1 MAKYRYVHTSF
12 WDDSFVLNL
21 SPEDKYFY
29 LYILTNSKSTQCGIY
44 ELPKRVM
51 AFETG
56 YNLETID
63 KLLKRFKDY
72 GKILYSE
79 KTQEICVLNWPKYNY
94 LNSSKIIKKI
104 NDELGAVKDKELV
117 RALMNNLPAWLS
129 YDIDAFS
136 IPYIYPIDTV
146 SNKSNNKSNSNN
158 NSKSNKKR
166 ELEPSKKDGNATCN
180 VTDDVT
186 RDATVT
192 SRDALDIDIDKD
204 IDKEKDNNISP
215 KGDISQHKKSVD
227 HPCPYQKVVSLYH
240 EICTSLPKV
249 KALTDTRKRYL
260 RARWKE
266 HPDMDFWRE
275 LFEKVEA
282 SDFLTGRADYG
293 NRKPFIANFEWIIR
307 PNNFAKILEG
317 IYDNRDSDPSFEAEL
332 LARANQLKRR
342 REYESNF

>member
-1 MAKYRYVHTSF
+1 MSEVKWIKLYVDMFDNRKIKFIRGLPQGIDILLLWIMLLITAGKVN
-12 WDDSFVLNL
+12 DDGYIYLV
-21 SPEDKYFY
+21 EDIPYTEESLAQEFDMPVNTIR
-29 LYILTNSKSTQCGIY
+29 LG
-44 ELPKRVM
+44 
-51 AFETG
+51 
-56 YNLETID
+56 LETFRKLHMIETNNKGLRIINWEKYQNID
-63 KLLKRFKDY
+63 GMERIRALTRERVRKFR
-72 GKILYSE
+72 E
-79 KTQEICVLNWPKYNY
+79 KKKQQALP
-94 LNSSKIIKKI
+94 NSS
-104 NDELGAVKDKELV
+104 ESE
-117 RALMNNLPAWLS
+117 
-129 YDIDAFS
+129 
-136 IPYIYPIDTV
+136 
-146 SNKSNNKSNSNN
+146 
-158 NSKSNKKR
+158 
-166 ELEPSKKDGNATCN
+166 CN
-180 VTDDVT
+180 VTCN
-186 RDATVT
+186 ATV
-192 SRDALDIDIDKD
+192 ALSNAIDIDKD

-227 HPCPYQKVVSLYH
+227 HPCPYKKIVSLYH

-266 HPDMDFWRE
+266 HPGMDFWRE

>member
-1 MAKYRYVHTSF
+1 MPEVKWIKLSTNVFNDEKIKIIESMPEK
-12 WDDSFVLNL
+12 DS
-21 SPEDKYFY
+21 
-29 LYILTNSKSTQCGIY
+29 ILI
-44 ELPKRVM
+44 
-51 AFETG
+51 
-56 YNLETID
+56 IWI
-63 KLLKRFKDY
+63 KLLILA
-72 GKILYSE
+72 GKTNEHGYI
-79 KTQEICVLNWPKYNY
+79 Y
-94 LNSSKIIKKI
+94 LT
-104 NDELGAVKDKELV
+104 E
-117 RALMNNLPAWLS
+117 
-129 YDIDAFS
+129 S
-136 IPYIYPIDTV
+136 IPYTEETLAAVLNRPLNTIRLALETFLKLQMIAKDERGIQVLNFDKYQDGLE
-146 SNKSNNKSNSNN
+146 KLKELHRERQRRYRQR
-158 NSKSNKKR
+158 KKL

-227 HPCPYQKVVSLYH
+227 HPCPYQKIVSLYH

-249 KALTDTRKRYL
+249 KTLTDTRKRYL

-266 HPDMDFWRE
+266 HPGMDFWRE